1 MSDVLTRL
9 LAQRGTIV
17 LDGAMAT
24 ELEKRGVDTS
34 GPLWSALAMRDAPD
48 TILDVHRAY
57 FAAGADVATTNTY
70 QANLDAYR
78 RAGLSQAEAED
89 MVRQAVRLARRARDE
104 HAATTGRHGLVA
116 GSVGPYGA
124 YLADGSEYTGA
135 YTHTDEEFRAFHRPR
150 LRLLTEAGV
159 DVLALE
165 TMPQGPEIHALL
177 GLLPEVAPEVPAWL
191 SLSVRDDATALRDG
205 TLLDDVVAWAE
216 ACPQVRL
223 LGVNCTR
230 VESAT
235 TALSLLA
242 DLTSLPLVVYPNSG
256 EEYDAEAKTW
266 STGGST
272 TGGGVGTGTGSA
284 DSDADDVGSGS
295 GAAPGSGG
303 AGPGDDLL
311 AGALP
316 AWEAL
321 GARAVGGC
329 CRTTP
334 AQIQAL
340 AAAVGEPAA

>member
-1 MSDVLTRL
+1 MLTRL

-34 GPLWSALAMRDAPD
+34 GPLWSALAMRDAPEA
-48 TILDVHRAY
+48 IAEVHRSF

-78 RAGLSQAEAED
+78 RAGLSGPDAENL
-89 MVRQAVRLARRARDE
+89 VREAVRLARRARDE
-104 HAATTGRHGLVA
+104 HAAATGRHGLVA

-135 YTHTDEEFRAFHRPR
+135 YALSDADFRGFHRPR
-150 LRLLTEAGV
+150 LRLLLEAGV

-165 TMPQGPEIHALL
+165 TMPQGPEIRALL
-177 GLLPEVAPEVPAWL
+177 GLLADEAAGVPAWL
-191 SLSVRDDATALRDG
+191 SLSVRDDGEALRDG
-205 TLLDDVVAWAE
+205 TPLEDVTAWAQ

-230 VESAT
+230 VETAT
-235 TALSLLA
+235 TALGLLA
-242 DLTSLPLVVYPNSG
+242 DLTSLPLIVYPNSG
-256 EEYDAEAKTW
+256 EEYDAATKTW
-266 STGGST
+266 SGDGENE
-272 TGGGVGTGTGSA
+272 GV
-284 DSDADDVGSGS
+284 
-295 GAAPGSGG
+295 
-303 AGPGDDLL
+303 L
-311 AGALP
+311 AQALP
-316 AWEAL
+316 AWKAL

-334 AQIQAL
+334 AQIRAL
-340 AAAVGEPAA
+340 AAAVGEPTA

>member
-1 MSDVLTRL
+1 MSDALTRL
-9 LAQRGTIV
+9 LARRGTIV

-48 TILDVHRAY
+48 AVLDVHRAY

-78 RAGLSQAEAED
+78 RAGLSEDEAEG

-104 HAATTGRHGLVA
+104 HAAATGGHGLVA

-135 YTHTDEEFRAFHRPR
+135 YTRTDEDFRAFHRPR
-150 LRLLTEAGV
+150 LRLLTQAGA

-165 TMPQGPEIHALL
+165 TMPQGPEIRALL
-177 GLLPEVAPEVPAWL
+177 GLLPEVAPGVPAWL
-191 SLSVRDDATALRDG
+191 SLSVRDDGAALRDG
-205 TLLDDVVAWAE
+205 TPLEDVAAWARE
-216 ACPQVRL
+216 TPQLRL

-230 VESAT
+230 PETAT
-235 TALSLLA
+235 TALSLLGG
-242 DLTSLPLVVYPNSG
+242 LSSVPLVVYPNSG

-266 STGGST
+266 STGSG
-272 TGGGVGTGTGSA
+272 GTGH
-284 DSDADDVGSGS
+284 
-295 GAAPGSGG
+295 
-303 AGPGDDLL
+303 GDDLL
-311 AGALP
+311 ASKLP

-334 AQIQAL
+334 AQIRAL
-340 AAAVGEPAA
+340 AAAVGEPTA

>member
-1 MSDVLTRL
+1 MSDALTRL

-48 TILDVHRAY
+48 AVMEVHRSF

-78 RAGLSQAEAED
+78 RAGLSEDEAED
-89 MVRQAVRLARRARDE
+89 MIRQAVQLARRARDE
-104 HAATTGRHGLVA
+104 HAATTGRRGLVA

-135 YTHTDEEFRAFHRPR
+135 YTCTDEEFRTFHRPR
-150 LRLLTEAGV
+150 LRLLTQAGA

-165 TMPQGPEIHALL
+165 TMPQGPEIRALL
-177 GLLPEVAPEVPAWL
+177 GLLADEAPGVPAWL
-191 SLSVRDDATALRDG
+191 SLSVRDDGAALRDG
-205 TLLDDVVAWAE
+205 TPLEDVVGWAQ

-230 VESAT
+230 VETAT

-256 EEYDAEAKTW
+256 EEYDAVAKTW
-266 STGGST
+266 SGDGENE
-272 TGGGVGTGTGSA
+272 GV
-284 DSDADDVGSGS
+284 
-295 GAAPGSGG
+295 
-303 AGPGDDLL
+303 L
-311 AGALP
+311 AQALP
-316 AWEAL
+316 VWEAL

-334 AQIQAL
+334 TQIRTL
-340 AAAVGEPAA
+340 AAAVGESVA